1 MKTIKLLL
9 IQLVISAVSSY
20 LAALSLYLGAVVNS
34 VCVWVLL
41 PLMGAVTS
49 YKITVRGVNNYL
61 AWILPPLMGVIA
73 HYLAFFY
80 LPQTPG
86 AFLVCAVASIVGAAA
101 GDVVKKSRKSN

>member
-9 IQLVISAVSSY
+9 IQLVITAVFSY
-20 LAALSLYLGAVVNS
+20 LAALSLYLGAAVNAA
-34 VCVWVLL
+34 CTFGLL
-41 PLMGAVTS
+41 PLIGLVTS

-61 AWILPPLMGVIA
+61 AWLLPPFMGVLA

-86 AFLVCAVASIVGAAA
+86 AFLVCAVVSIIGAAA
-101 GDVVKKSRKSN
+101 GDVVKKTRKSN